1 VSWRDI
7 ACRDVHDASRSRGVW
22 VLFGLLTLVSV
33 GYAYL
38 HTYLGDPTFPTFLG
52 GLTGVVSATLPVL
65 AVLVGYK
72 SVVHERTSGSL
83 VLTLSFPHSR
93 WDFLVGKLVGRSVVL
108 LAPTVLALALAGV
121 VGAVRYGTDGAALYP
136 WFLVA
141 AALYGLAFVGIS
153 VGLSLSTTVDRWIT
167 LGAFGSYF
175 VLVILYV
182 FPVVQIPSMVRWLHT
197 TLLGADPNPDLY
209 NAVQYTSPYL
219 AYRKATN
226 LVFPTDMRQ
235 VIFGSSLPDDISY
248 GSAATNT
255 ELPIYLQDEFS
266 VVILAFWLVVPLLVG
281 YWLFERAD
289 LE

>member
-1 VSWRDI
+1 MSWRDI
-7 ACRDVHDASRSRGVW
+7 ASRDVRDASRSRGVW
-22 VLFGLLTLVSV
+22 VLFVLLTLVSV

-38 HTYLGDPTFPTFLG
+38 HTYLGDPRFPAFLG

-108 LAPTVLALALAGV
+108 LAPTVVALALAGA

-175 VLVILYV
+175 VLVTL
-182 FPVVQIPSMVRWLHT
+182 WGGLHSL
-197 TLLGADPNPDLY
+197 TLLVLHRFDGRVLADMPDWALLFRLAGPGEAFDRLVRAGFDVGLAPRYVGADAPVYVDWWM
-209 NAVQYTSPYL
+209 AV
-219 AYRKATN
+219 
-226 LVFPTDMRQ
+226 V
-235 VIFGSSLPDDISY
+235 
-248 GSAATNT
+248 
-255 ELPIYLQDEFS
+255 
-266 VVILAFWLVVPLLVG
+266 LLVAWFAVPVALG
-281 YWLFERAD
+281 FRRFRTAD
-289 LE
+289 L